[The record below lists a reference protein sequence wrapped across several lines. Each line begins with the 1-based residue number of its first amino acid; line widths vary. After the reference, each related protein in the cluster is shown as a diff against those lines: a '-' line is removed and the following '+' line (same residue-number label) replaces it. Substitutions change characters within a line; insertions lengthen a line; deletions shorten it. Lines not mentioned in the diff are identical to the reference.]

1 MEADFVPIRP
11 PDVPRLRRIPG
22 LRSWSFEA
30 SRQARSAFLRALTG
44 ASVDAVLVHT
54 QVASLLLGDLMAN
67 TPTVLSLD
75 ATPLN
80 FDSIGDAYQ
89 HSRGP
94 ALSEWVK
101 WKLNMRVL
109 AQAKALVTFSRWAA
123 DSLVSDYR
131 IPASRVRVIRPGVPI
146 DQFRPSSNRGRGPR
160 MRVLFVGADF
170 ARKGGLDLLAAASG
184 LAGQIELDVVTREQV
199 QVPNPDLIVRWHLS
213 LDPGSQELRD
223 LFGQADIFA
232 MPSHSEAYGIA
243 VAEALA
249 AGLPIITTPV
259 GALPEMVR
267 DGENGFLIPPG
278 RPDRLAEA
286 LAQLAGRRDLR
297 ARLGRNS
304 RRLAEAEHDLTR
316 NHRALLEL
324 LQEVSGRPS
333 Q

>member
-1 MEADFVPIRP
+1 
-11 PDVPRLRRIPG
+11 
-22 LRSWSFEA
+22 
-30 SRQARSAFLRALTG
+30 
-44 ASVDAVLVHT
+44 
-54 QVASLLLGDLMAN
+54 
-67 TPTVLSLD
+67 
-75 ATPLN
+75 
-80 FDSIGDAYQ
+80 
-89 HSRGP
+89 
-94 ALSEWVK
+94 
-101 WKLNMRVL
+101 
-109 AQAKALVTFSRWAA
+109 
-123 DSLVSDYR
+123 
-131 IPASRVRVIRPGVPI
+131 
-146 DQFRPSSNRGRGPR
+146 